1 MFSDT
6 VTHQMSALSLFLI
19 LARFIHKSSHWRDLI
34 FGDRTTCA
42 YLGTTG
48 GLFVCG
54 PKPML
59 EAISNVLE
67 TVCFYLGNYITNFG
81 NYIGKFVP

>member
-1 MFSDT
+1 ME
-6 VTHQMSALSLFLI
+6 
-19 LARFIHKSSHWRDLI
+19 FIWGFAQVVWEDLKY
-34 FGDRTTCA
+34 F
-42 YLGTTG
+42 GTTG

-59 EAISNVLE
+59 EPISNILE
-67 TVCFYLGNYITNFG
+67 TKCFYLGNYIKNFG